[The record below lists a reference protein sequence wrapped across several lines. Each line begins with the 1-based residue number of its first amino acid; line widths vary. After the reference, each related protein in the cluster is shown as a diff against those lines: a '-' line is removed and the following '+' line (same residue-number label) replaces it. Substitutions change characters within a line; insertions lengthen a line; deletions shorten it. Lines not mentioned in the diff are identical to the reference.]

1 MRTRASDGLQAQ
13 ALKAVAYK
21 KDGPGTVWA
30 CPPGRVELCLLTKG
44 QQEAVEHAEHP
55 GVPALVL
62 QVQKA
67 VDGIAAQQGKED
79 PGQVPER
86 HLWGGVGWVTEQISS
101 AGPVQWLYSSFSST
115 HTWSSRLGQGNFQ
128 VALGTLDLARK

>member
-1 MRTRASDGLQAQ
+1 MGMWASDGLQAQ
-13 ALKAVAYK
+13 ALKVGARAGLAARPKAMAYK
-21 KDGPGTVWA
+21 DGGPGTVWA
-30 CPPGRVELCLLTKG
+30 CPPSRVELGLLTKG

-79 PGQVPER
+79 P
-86 HLWGGVGWVTEQISS
+86 
-101 AGPVQWLYSSFSST
+101 
-115 HTWSSRLGQGNFQ
+115 
-128 VALGTLDLARK
+128 

>member
-1 MRTRASDGLQAQ
+1 MGARPGLAASP
-13 ALKAVAYK
+13 KAVAYK
-21 KDGPGTVWA
+21 NDGPGTVWT
-30 CPPGRVELCLLTKG
+30 CPPGRVELGLLTKG

-79 PGQVPER
+79 PRQVPER
-86 HLWGGVGWVTEQISS
+86 HLWGDGGVGVTEQAGS
-101 AGPVQWLYSSFSST
+101 AG
-115 HTWSSRLGQGNFQ
+115 
-128 VALGTLDLARK
+128 